1 MIHPG
6 AWRFHC
12 GTCRRVREVMTTA
25 PWSSFDLLAS
35 LIVTW
40 IGVYLWLMPDMFGHI
55 GGVYAAFARLAPE
68 WVWGT
73 SFCVAGGIGLMT
85 VLWCVRPRFGWRLLA
100 RMGVA
105 FCLLLFA
112 FNNLS
117 HFPPPLSAVTY
128 VWLSLW
134 ALWGVVRTRSYDR

>member
-6 AWRFHC
+6 AGRFYC
-12 GTCRRVREVMTTA
+12 GTCRRIRDVMSSA

-35 LIVTW
+35 LIVLW
-40 IGVYLWLMPDMFGHI
+40 IGGYLWLMPDMFGHI
-55 GGVYAAFARLAPE
+55 GGVYATFSRLAPE

-73 SFCVAGGIGLMT
+73 GFCMAGGFGLMT

-117 HFPPPLSAVTY
+117 HFPPPLSAITY
-128 VWLSLW
+128 VWLSVW
-134 ALWGVVRTRSYDR
+134 ALWGVVRTRSNGR

>member
-6 AWRFHC
+6 AGRFYC
-12 GTCRRVREVMTTA
+12 GTCRRIRDVMSSA

-35 LIVTW
+35 LIVLW
-40 IGVYLWLMPDMFGHI
+40 IGGYLWLMPDMLWRFD
-55 GGVYAAFARLAPE
+55 GVYSTFARLAPA
-68 WVWGT
+68 WAWSTG
-73 SFCVAGGIGLMT
+73 FCTAGGIGLMT
-85 VLWCVRPRFGWRLLA
+85 VLWCVRPRFAWRLLA
-100 RMGVA
+100 RMSAA

-117 HFPPPLSAVTY
+117 HFPPPLSAITY

-134 ALWGVVRTRSYDR
+134 ALWGVVRTRASDR

>member
-1 MIHPG
+1 MS
-6 AWRFHC
+6 
-12 GTCRRVREVMTTA
+12 A

-35 LIVTW
+35 LIVLW
-40 IGVYLWLMPDMFGHI
+40 IGVYLWLMPDMFSHI
-55 GGVYAAFARLAPE
+55 GGVYATFSRLAPE

-73 SFCVAGGIGLMT
+73 GFFAAGWIGLMT
-85 VLWCVRPRFGWRLLA
+85 VLWCVQPRFGWRLLA

-112 FNNLS
+112 FNNLR
-117 HFPPPLSAVTY
+117 HFPPPLSAITY

-134 ALWGVVRTRSYDR
+134 ALWGVVRTRSSDR